1 MVDRRR
7 RAQRTATDKTSEP
20 ESETPALRRAFL
32 RTHGRRAEL
41 QRAQRR
47 AFVLPDRDERRV
59 PADVI
64 RPMSGAAT
72 PPLGAQRTFE
82 MPDDVTPSRGREI
95 GGLNGPDRQQPREF
109 SASLLI
115 ALRRARRR
123 CACSLG

>member
-82 MPDDVTPSRGREI
+82 MPDDVTPSSERQI
-95 GGLNGPDRQQPREF
+95 GGLRWPDRQQPHKF
-109 SASLLI
+109 GTP
-115 ALRRARRR
+115 LRIRLWRARRR